1 MARDPSTWNDYDGW
15 HRNGCTVSGLCRA
28 WEAEDRRAV
37 PRPAASKWHLLTP
50 AERRAELLRTAPAYP
65 AWAGMTASERAAHV
79 LHLEQLHPDE

>member
-1 MARDPSTWNDYDGW
+1 
-15 HRNGCTVSGLCRA
+15 
-28 WEAEDRRAV
+28 V